1 MTDPSFVLSSVLG
14 LAALVAIALLVL
26 CAERTARDRIIAF
39 GIGIAAITVD
49 LQVGGA
55 HAFTVL
61 VLVWV
66 FLHLRRRP
74 MIPALAFAL
83 LISAA
88 LIASTVLVGDLVGNP
103 QLAIQLLAL
112 TVSAVLLAAYTN
124 QQDRLRMMYGAL
136 VAVCFGCVYGLG
148 QLAGILPSRAGLV
161 HIDVSAIG
169 RPSGIWPE
177 PDWLGIYAG
186 VGILLAFH
194 LPMKRWIRVGAMSL
208 CTMLWVLSFARA
220 GWIALGGVA
229 ILACIVHLAS
239 RRTPAAEPRRMDRR
253 VAIVCSATA
262 VLVPLF
268 YFRGIAEDLAVRLSR
283 TFSAQSDDISG
294 QARIQQ
300 TDGLLH
306 LADIAPWYG
315 HGLSAAGRVGVSGK
329 LYVDG
334 LGSGNNVASN
344 WLLGLWVD
352 AQYLAI
358 PFILCVAA
366 IALLT
371 FKGLP
376 GQLVVLVA
384 ANSLFSNATFVPV
397 FWFAIALCL
406 AAISDR
412 RTTDTSGPSTEALHI
427 PPRTL
432 ARSGL
437 SDGSPRGH
445 RSLD

>member
-1 MTDPSFVLSSVLG
+1 MSADRNT
-14 LAALVAIALLVL
+14 
-26 CAERTARDRIIAF
+26 RDRIIAF
-39 GIGIAAITVD
+39 GTGVAAITVD

-74 MIPALAFAL
+74 VVPGIAVLL
-83 LISAA
+83 LISSA

-112 TVSAVLLAAYTN
+112 TVSAILLAAYTTPQN
-124 QQDRLRMMYGAL
+124 RLHMMYGAL

-148 QLAGILPSRAGLV
+148 QIAGIFPSRAGLV

-194 LPMKRWIRVGAMSL
+194 LPLKRWMRIGTMAL

-220 GWIALGGVA
+220 GWLALAGVA
-229 ILACIVHLAS
+229 ILAGAVHLVG
-239 RRTPAAEPRRMDRR
+239 RRTSAVGPLGRDRR
-253 VAIVCSATA
+253 LAIAGSAAA
-262 VLVPLF
+262 VLLPIL

-315 HGLSAAGRVGVSGK
+315 HGLSSAGRVGVSGK
-329 LYVDG
+329 LYFSE
-334 LGSGNNVASN
+334 LGSGNYVASN

-358 PFILCVAA
+358 PFIVTIAA

-371 FKGLP
+371 FNGLP

-397 FWFAIALCL
+397 FWFAIALSL
-406 AAISDR
+406 AAIIDRR
-412 RTTDTSGPSTEALHI
+412 RTTDTSGPSTEDHHT

-432 ARSGL
+432 TRSEL
-437 SDGSPRGH
+437 LDASPH